1 MGDELEQVLRGKM
14 LHDVLCAIPISHPI
28 AVEIDRLTTEL
39 AEARDRLQE
48 ERDTRHERF
57 LEWRGIYTDDGGK
70 PCKDCSGT
78 GYKAYGSTST
88 WHGGAG
94 GQAIT
99 SGVCDKCWGSGDI
112 NNPWTNLRNLY
123 GLKSRAEQAE
133 AELAR
138 YKQGVEV
145 TGDYIDE
152 PDNGH
157 MWWLDLDDKL
167 PFDNGQHVRVLVMKE
182 VE

>member
-1 MGDELEQVLRGKM
+1 METMLEDAWDEVQNMCDTWVYEALG
-14 LHDVLCAIPISHPI
+14 A
-28 AVEIDRLTTEL
+28 EIDRLTAEL

-99 SGVCDKCWGSGDI
+99 SAVCDKCWGSGDI

-145 TGDYIDE
+145 EDFVNRYGVLE
-152 PDNGH
+152 AEFESRPDLWG
-157 MWWLDLDDKL
+157 KR
-167 PFDNGQHVRVLVMKE
+167 VRVLVMKE
-182 VE
+182 EE